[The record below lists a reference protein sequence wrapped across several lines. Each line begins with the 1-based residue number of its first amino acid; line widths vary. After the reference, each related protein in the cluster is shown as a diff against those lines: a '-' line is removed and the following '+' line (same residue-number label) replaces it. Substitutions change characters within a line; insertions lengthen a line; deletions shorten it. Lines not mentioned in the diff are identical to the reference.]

1 MTRLVGKAIGINLQ
15 KSNSVLAT
23 SDGGQADVVV
33 NQEGNWRTPSVV
45 GFVNDVSRLV
55 GPEVVDG
62 ELSEAR

>member
-1 MTRLVGKAIGINLQ
+1 MTRLVGKAIGTNLQ

-23 SDGGQADVVV
+23 SDGGQADVVLD
-33 NQEGNWRTPSVV
+33 QEGSWRTSSVV

-62 ELSEAR
+62 ELSKAR